1 MADQTPDAEQEIGF
15 LAHLYELRDRLLRIV
30 LAVGI
35 LFLILMPFAQDLY
48 NWLAYPLASQ
58 MPDGE
63 KLVSIKPA
71 GPFLVPFKLAL
82 LAAFLGALP
91 YVLYQI
97 WSFVAPGLYK
107 HEKRLAIPM
116 LVSSTLLFYCGIA
129 FAYFV
134 LLPLVFSILPQF
146 TPEVATYMPDIGHY
160 MDFVMT
166 LFVAFGIGFEMP
178 VATILLIASGL
189 ATRESLAKKRP
200 YVIVGAFIV
209 GMLLT
214 PPDVISQLLLAI
226 PMWLLFEVG
235 LVASVLFKKQIE
247 TAHKEKA
254 AREQAERDAEDAE
267 YAKYASASNVPAP
280 EDSPFQ
286 AAKAAGAAGA
296 AATAATAQED
306 ALLWDD
312 DDQYTYA
319 EEVSPDDLQFEE
331 TDEYRPLT
339 DEEMEAELARI
350 EAEEAEMEAI
360 DITDEG
366 LENDLENDSSSDSK
380 KLDKND

>member
-1 MADQTPDAEQEIGF
+1 MSDQAPGTEQELGF

-30 LAVGI
+30 LVVGI
-35 LFLILMPFAQDLY
+35 LFLVLMPFAQDLY

-82 LAAFLGALP
+82 LAAFLIALP
-91 YVLYQI
+91 FVLFQI

-116 LVSSTLLFYCGIA
+116 LISSTLLFYCGIA

-146 TPEVATYMPDIGHY
+146 TPEVANYMPDIGHY

-178 VATILLIASGL
+178 VATILLIATGM

-200 YVIVGAFIV
+200 YVVVGAFIV

-235 LVASVLFKKQIE
+235 LLASVLFKKQIE
-247 TAHKEKA
+247 TANKEKET
-254 AREQAERDAEDAE
+254 REQAERDAEDAE
-267 YAKYASASNVPAP
+267 YAQATSNSSVAP
-280 EDSPFQ
+280 VESPFE

-296 AATAATAQED
+296 AAAGTADADTAQED
-306 ALLWDD
+306 ALLWEDD
-312 DDQYTYA
+312 KYSYA
-319 EEVSPDDLQFEE
+319 EEVNPDELQFEE

-339 DEEMEAELARI
+339 DEEMDAELARI
-350 EAEEAEMEAI
+350 EAEEAEMDIEDDDTKLAEEPEA
-360 DITDEG
+360 
-366 LENDLENDSSSDSK
+366 SDSDDSGK
-380 KLDKND
+380 PKA